1 SLVHDRSLTV
11 YLYGP
16 RVLSRKGWSV
26 HFTSRDL
33 PQPRED
39 LWYLRIRPEEWECW
53 LDDQGIPDGTP
64 YLLSPRYAYDVNPN
78 SYLHRVDYLEGPLN
92 SQKNRARALA
102 SYFTFLHQA
111 RWGRDWRD
119 ATEDDHRAY
128 RHWRR
133 QDARGPR
140 IGGATWSQD
149 TSHVFQFYAHAK
161 RKKWVAEIPIPL
173 REALEWSG
181 SSTSKPVVTDS
192 EEVKKVPASY
202 AHDEGGTRIEWLPA
216 PAYRRWRD
224 VGIRGYDRDGLPRD
238 NFRGRW
244 AARNAAFTDKLV
256 RTGLRLEEQSTLLR
270 SEIPL
275 GEGPPGYSKF
285 WLPGSIAKRQS
296 ARWVF
301 TPASS
306 RRDLTAYDR
315 EDRSFVVEEAQAAGR
330 YRRIRRPLVIS
341 DPEFPRFAQYTSG
354 AMARQRVDV
363 RLLGPLERRRLL
375 VDTERGLE
383 PAMFWL
389 GEDGM
394 PLALSTWKDMFTAA
408 NRRCEEAGLEE
419 RAHAHLCRHT
429 YAVITLE
436 QLQRGHIAALGDMN
450 PAQRLHY
457 QRIFGDP
464 VDWIRRRLGHASQ
477 LSTLIYLHALQELE
491 AETRMALVPDMWE
504 DPRDTPVAELGDE
517 TPPLDLPEGP
527 VTQ

>member
-1 SLVHDRSLTV
+1 MPSL
-11 YLYGP
+11 
-16 RVLSRKGWSV
+16 
-26 HFTSRDL
+26 
-33 PQPRED
+33 RED
-39 LWYLRIRPEEWECW
+39 LWYLRIRPAEWELW

-64 YLLSPRYAYDVNPN
+64 YLLSPRFVYDVNLN

-92 SQKNRARALA
+92 SQKNRAGALA

-111 RWGRDWRD
+111 RWGRVWRD
-119 ATEDDHRAY
+119 ATKDDHRAY

-161 RKKWVAEIPIPL
+161 RKGWVAEIPIPL

-181 SSTSKPVVTDS
+181 SSGGRPVVTDS
-192 EEVKKVPASY
+192 EEVKRVPASY

-216 PAYRRWRD
+216 ASYRRWRD
-224 VGIRGYDRDGLPRD
+224 VGIRGYDRDGLPRE

-244 AARNAAFTDKLV
+244 AERNAAFTDKLV
-256 RTGLRLEEQSTLLR
+256 RTGLRLEEQATLLR

-354 AMARQRVDV
+354 AMARQKVDV

-408 NRRCEEAGLEE
+408 NRRCKEAGLEE

-504 DPRDTPVAELGDE
+504 DPRDTPELSDE